1 MAEGKQGGREG
12 STVRKADQPFRFIG
26 CSELREIL
34 GKEAEDEKRLVE
46 LLEEVPVDSVYYHT
60 HSYFLRHSYLE
71 RVYPNDFAQWVAT
84 EVRDHVLAERLAVV
98 DPFEFQG
105 LEPLREEL
113 ISVVDD
119 HLSRTPIVPRVIF
132 GEPFHFNQS
141 RILEVP
147 TGLELWTLQEF
158 RNALSDVEVSAIYF
172 HMFEARH
179 RLKREESDFSAW
191 IRQSLGMPELAE
203 KLRTINP
210 YLGSLERLRS
220 ALLTICDEFLTKE
233 RFG

>member
-1 MAEGKQGGREG
+1 M
-12 STVRKADQPFRFIG
+12 RKADQPFRFIG

-46 LLEEVPVDSVYYHT
+46 LLEEVPLDSIYYHT

-71 RVYPNDFAQWVAT
+71 LVYPNDFAQWVAT

-98 DPFEFQG
+98 DPFELKG

-132 GEPFHFNQS
+132 GEPFYFNQS

-147 TGLELWTLQEF
+147 TGLEVQTLQEF
-158 RNALSDVEVSAIYF
+158 RNALSEVDVSAIYF

>member
-1 MAEGKQGGREG
+1 MTQTDK
-12 STVRKADQPFRFIG
+12 TFRFIG

-34 GKEAEDEKRLVE
+34 GEVAEDERRLVE
-46 LLEEVPVDSVYYHT
+46 LLETVPLDSIYFHT
-60 HSYFLRHSYLE
+60 HSYFLRHSYVE
-71 RVYPNDFAQWVAT
+71 RAYPNDFAQWVAM
-84 EVRDHVLAERLAVV
+84 EVQDHVLAERLAVV
-98 DPFEFQG
+98 DPFELKG
-105 LEPLREEL
+105 LEALRTEL
-113 ISVVDD
+113 ISIIDD

-147 TGLELWTLQEF
+147 TGMEVRTLREF
-158 RNALSDVEVSAIYF
+158 RNALSEVEVSAIYF

-191 IRQSLGMPELAE
+191 IRQSLGMPDLAE
-203 KLRTINP
+203 KFRGINP

-220 ALLTICDEFLTKE
+220 ALLTVCDEFLVRE
-233 RFG
+233 PGR

>member
-1 MAEGKQGGREG
+1 
-12 STVRKADQPFRFIG
+12 VHKADQPFRFIG

-46 LLEEVPVDSVYYHT
+46 LLEEVPLDSVYYHT

-71 RVYPNDFAQWVAT
+71 RFYPNDFAQWVAM
-84 EVRDHVLAERLAVV
+84 EVRDHVLGERLAVV
-98 DPFEFQG
+98 DPFEFMG
-105 LEPLREEL
+105 IEPLREEL
-113 ISVVDD
+113 ISVIDD

-147 TGLELWTLQEF
+147 TGLEVWTLQEF
-158 RNALSDVEVSAIYF
+158 RNALSDVDVSAIYF

-191 IRQSLGMPELAE
+191 IRQSLGMPELAD
-203 KLRTINP
+203 KLRAINP

-220 ALLTICDEFLTKE
+220 ALLTVCDEFLAKE

>member
-1 MAEGKQGGREG
+1 
-12 STVRKADQPFRFIG
+12 VRKADQPFRFIG

-46 LLEEVPVDSVYYHT
+46 LLEEVPLDSVYYHT